1 MVIVNFGTLK
11 VPKTAPEL
19 RQSYAGLTLNH
30 ATNVVVRDNMVK
42 TELHNDYAYMA
53 CCGAT
58 IVGDS
63 RDNKVRNEDFNSV
76 NINLCNHFTR
86 TVRFP
91 KKKELDMGRLNHIF
105 THLSRQQVGQ
115 NAWKRKI

>member
-1 MVIVNFGTLK
+1 MKK
-11 VPKTAPEL
+11 VPKSAPES

-42 TELHNDYAYMA
+42 TELHNDYAFMA

-63 RDNKVRNEDFNSV
+63 RANKVFNDDYSNQQKSLFV
-76 NINLCNHFTR
+76 FIL
-86 TVRFP
+86 
-91 KKKELDMGRLNHIF
+91 EL
-105 THLSRQQVGQ
+105 
-115 NAWKRKI
+115 

>member
-1 MVIVNFGTLK
+1 MAK
-11 VPKTAPEL
+11 VPKSAPES

-42 TELHNDYAYMA
+42 TELHNDYAFMA

-63 RDNKVRNEDFNSV
+63 RDNKVDILLHADILGIKYMSV
-76 NINLCNHFTR
+76 LL
-86 TVRFP
+86 
-91 KKKELDMGRLNHIF
+91 EL
-105 THLSRQQVGQ
+105 
-115 NAWKRKI
+115 